1 MALTPAYT
9 KAWVL
14 NTPYGGT
21 VTSLTNDASGV
32 TALKGM
38 GTVTSTFDVMKYY
51 TGPLGTS
58 GTDFLLEKAHSSAFF
73 GSGAD
78 DWVSFDDGVTQKTI
92 QQYVVLNGVTVSI
105 NGGAPISVQVY
116 AMILND
122 GTVAIS
128 LPPTFVTAQSLT
140 GSDVLVFNFTAATDI
155 NTTSSEIGISVVNLP
170 AAPCFVR
177 GTLIE
182 TDRGP
187 VAIEDLRRGD
197 LVETV
202 DDGFQEIRWIG
213 SSRLNEADFALNPKM
228 RPIRI
233 RAGALGRGLPLADV
247 LVSPQHRVVVSSKL
261 ARKMFDVDETLVAAK
276 QLLLIP
282 GVDIATDVSEVEYFH
297 FLFDRHQIVY
307 AEGAPMESLYTGPE
321 AIKSVSEAAR
331 EEIFKLFPELA
342 MGLPDQLPDPARL
355 IVAGRQARKF
365 VARHVEKHLTLLR

>member
-9 KAWVL
+9 KTWVL
-14 NTPYGGT
+14 NSPYGGS
-21 VTSLTNDASGV
+21 VPSLTNDATGV
-32 TALKGM
+32 SALAGM
-38 GTVTSTFDVMKYY
+38 GTVTATFDVMKYY

-58 GTDFLLEKAHSSAFF
+58 GLDVLLEKAHNSAFF

-78 DWVSFDDGVTQKTI
+78 DWVSFNDGATQQTV
-92 QQYVVLNGVTVSI
+92 QQYVSVTGVTVSI
-105 NGGAPISVQVY
+105 NGGAPISVQVS
-116 AMILND
+116 ALFLND
-122 GTVAIS
+122 GTVAIALHPAFIS
-128 LPPTFVTAQSLT
+128 AQSLT
-140 GSDVLVFNFTAATDI
+140 GSDVLVFNFSGATDI
-155 NTTSSEIGISVVNLP
+155 SPSSAEVGIGVTNLP

-197 LVETV
+197 LVETM

-213 SSRLNEADFALNPKM
+213 SSRLDEADFELNPKM

-261 ARKMFDVDETLVAAK
+261 ARKMFDVDEALVAAK

-282 GVDIATDVSEVEYFH
+282 GVDIAMDVPEVEYFH

-321 AIKSVSEAAR
+321 AMKSVSEAAR

-342 MGLPDQLPDPARL
+342 LGLPEHLPDPARL

-365 VARHVEKHLTLLR
+365 VARHVEKHLALLG